1 MSSPQAFAQKMGRL
15 AGDLQRSQ
23 REMVG
28 EAALA
33 ATNVYRGSIRAA
45 APSGRLR
52 NVGARGAAV
61 GAGYDVVGQVNP
73 VAKIRA
79 RGPIQLLEW
88 ETKPHRII
96 PKAARRLGGTRGF
109 TANQRSQSL
118 YSYLFG
124 GGGGYGSAALAIGSP
139 VNDFRNAVNHPG
151 TQGKRPWARAEP
163 AAVQAAS
170 VTWTRAGRR
179 RLARHLTGG

>member
-1 MSSPQAFAQKMGRL
+1 MGTVEAFATRMGKL
-15 AGDLQRSQ
+15 ADDLQRSQ
-23 REMVG
+23 REMTG

-33 ATNVYRGSIRAA
+33 ATNVYRASLRAA

-52 NVGARGAAV
+52 NVGKRGASV
-61 GAGYDVVGQVNP
+61 GAGYDVLGEINP

-79 RGPIQLLEW
+79 RGPVQLLEW
-88 ETKPHRII
+88 GTKPHRII
-96 PKAARRLGGTRGF
+96 PRAARRLGGTRGF
-109 TANQRSQSL
+109 TAHQRSQSL

-124 GGGGYGSAALAIGSP
+124 GGSKAALAIGSP

-151 TQGKRPWARAEP
+151 SQGKRPWARAEP
-163 AAVQAAS
+163 LAVEAAA

>member
-1 MSSPQAFAQKMGRL
+1 MGRL
-15 AGDLQRSQ
+15 ADDLQRSQ

-96 PKAARRLGGTRGF
+96 PKASRRLGGTRGF
-109 TANQRSQSL
+109 TARQRQQSL
-118 YSYLFG
+118 YGYLFG
-124 GGGGYGSAALAIGSP
+124 GGGGYGSAALAMPDGKY
-139 VNDFRNAVNHPG
+139 RNAVNHPG
-151 TQGKRPWARAEP
+151 TSGKRPWARAEP
-163 AAVQAAS
+163 AAVEAAS

-179 RLARHLTGG
+179 RLARHLSGG